1 MHLKIQDEIVMK
13 KKGIWMH
20 RGLHE
25 QIAYTS
31 KSCIYPHAAA
41 IEF

>member
-13 KKGIWMH
+13 MKGSEMH
-20 RGLHE
+20 RGLHKRVT
-25 QIAYTS
+25 YTS
-31 KSCIYPHAAA
+31 KTCIYPHAAA